1 MLRRNNLGA
10 IAMPIH
16 SFNPDSVW
24 KPFGAFS
31 QVVVQGSGKV
41 VHLKGQVSL
50 DKGGEVVG
58 TKDMGMQVERAL
70 ENIELILSELGGRM
84 EDVYSLTHHVTNIEE
99 FMKTGHIRRRFF
111 KAPFPVTTTVE
122 VSRLYH
128 PDLLVEITGSAEIPQ
143 DRYTQP
149 QRKEQI

>member
-1 MLRRNNLGA
+1 
-10 IAMPIH
+10 MPID

-31 QVVVQGSGKV
+31 QAVAQGSGRI

-50 DKGGEVVG
+50 DKNGEVVG
-58 TKDMGMQVERAL
+58 INDMEAQVQRAL
-70 ENIELILSELGGRM
+70 ENIELVLSAFGGRM
-84 EDVYSLTHHVTNIEE
+84 EDIYTLTHHVTNIEE
-99 FMKTGHIRRRFF
+99 FMKTGHIRKRFF
-111 KAPFPVTTTVE
+111 QAPFPVTTTVE

-143 DRYTQP
+143 DRYMEP
-149 QRKEQI
+149 QRNKRI